1 MCGIVQTWISQL
13 FYTLGMKKDQHH
25 HDHSEAQEIHL
36 LRRIL
41 ETLERIEREL
51 KPRIMTPGKPTVQVK
66 E

>member
-1 MCGIVQTWISQL
+1 MRKVKPVT
-13 FYTLGMKKDQHH
+13 KKVKKP
-25 HDHSEAQEIHL
+25 DHSEAQEIYL